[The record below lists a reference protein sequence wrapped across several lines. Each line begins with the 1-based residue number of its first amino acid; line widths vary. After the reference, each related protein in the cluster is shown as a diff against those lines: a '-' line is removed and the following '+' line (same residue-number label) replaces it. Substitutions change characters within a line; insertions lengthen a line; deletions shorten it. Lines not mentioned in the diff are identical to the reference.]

1 MLNRAITDYLSYIFI
16 IGFFV
21 FVLEIAFFDSSL
33 IFTLLFS
40 AAFIYFGRIKWHWL
54 IGKVLFVIGLISLI
68 LAISGMMT
76 FKFLILATIV
86 YFIFKLAQSK
96 QTPNVIAPSIETSN
110 EPLVEEKLNLF
121 RNKWF
126 GTQKTPD
133 HSYTWEDVNIQCGV
147 GDTTIDLSNTVLPKG
162 EAVIIIRNIVG
173 NVKISIPYDVE
184 VSIQHSSIVGSATIF
199 NEEKKGLINTTAKYQ
214 TENYQTATSKVKI
227 FTSLNVGTL
236 EVKRS

>member
-1 MLNRAITDYLSYIFI
+1 MLNRTITDYLSYIII
-16 IGFFV
+16 IGLFL
-21 FVLEIAFFDSSL
+21 FVLEIAFFDSGL

-54 IGKVLFVIGLISLI
+54 IGKVIFIIGLISLI
-68 LAISGMMT
+68 LAIAGMMT
-76 FKFLILATIV
+76 FKFLILATII

-96 QTPNVIAPSIETSN
+96 QAPMLITPNVETLK
-110 EPLVEEKLNLF
+110 EQIVEGKLNLF

-133 HSYTWEDVNIQCGV
+133 HSYTWEDINIQCGV
-147 GDTTIDLSNTVLPKG
+147 GDTTIDLSNTVFPKG

-173 NVKISIPYDVE
+173 NVQVSLPYDVE
-184 VSIQHSSIVGSATIF
+184 VSIQHSSIVGTTTIF
-199 NEEKKGLINTTAKYQ
+199 NEEKKSLVNVTAKYQ
-214 TENYQTATSKVKI
+214 TENYQVATSKVKI
-227 FTSLNVGTL
+227 FTSLYVGNL